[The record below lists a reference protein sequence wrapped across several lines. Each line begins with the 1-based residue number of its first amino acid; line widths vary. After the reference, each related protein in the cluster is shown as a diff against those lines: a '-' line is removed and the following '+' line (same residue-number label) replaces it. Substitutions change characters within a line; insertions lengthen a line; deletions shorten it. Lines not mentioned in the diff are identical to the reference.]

1 MKHLQKTLMIAL
13 ATILGM
19 IFSVSNSLAMPEC
32 SSSGY
37 KNNCY
42 GISILSN
49 GDKYKGEWKDNK
61 VHGHGAWNYGYGNK
75 YVGQFKDNKRN
86 GQGTYTY
93 SNGDKYEGKWKD
105 NKAHGQGTY
114 TFGKRDDN
122 LGKLKYGK
130 FNGEENFT
138 YVTREKYQ
146 GQFKDVKKHGQFTF
160 TKANGDKYLLEYKDN
175 KVVKSTASRTAPLSD
190 IASDKLLLKIMEII
204 IQSILYS
211 KIGH

>member
-1 MKHLQKTLMIAL
+1 MVAL

-19 IFSVSNSLAMPEC
+19 ILSVSNSLAMPEC

-49 GDKYKGEWKDNK
+49 GDKYNGEWKDNK
-61 VHGHGAWNYGYGNK
+61 VHGHGAWNYGYRNK
-75 YVGQFKDNKRN
+75 YIGQFKDNKRN

-146 GQFKDVKKHGQFTF
+146 GQFKDGKKHGQFTF

-175 KVVKSTASRTAPLSD
+175 KVVKSTAPLSD

-204 IQSILYS
+204 IQSILNS

>member
-1 MKHLQKTLMIAL
+1 MMCFRKIFVIILMSTVGVLFIA
-13 ATILGM
+13 
-19 IFSVSNSLAMPEC
+19 SNSWALPNC
-32 SSSGY
+32 STSGY
-37 KNNCY
+37 KHNCF
-42 GISILSN
+42 GISLLPN

-61 VHGHGAWNYGYGNK
+61 AHGHGTWNYGYGNK

-93 SNGDKYEGKWKD
+93 SNGDKYEGKWKN

-114 TFGKRDDN
+114 TFGNRDDN
-122 LGKLKYGK
+122 LGKLKYRK

-138 YVTREKYQ
+138 YLTREKYL
-146 GQFKDVKKHGQFTF
+146 GRFKDGKKHGQFTF
-160 TKANGDKYLLEYKDN
+160 TKANGDKYVLEYKDD
-175 KVVKSTASRTAPLSD
+175 KVVKSTSPRTAPSSE
-190 IASDKLLLKIMEII
+190 IASNKLLDIMGII